1 MGLRPRHR
9 TGLAAVAI
17 VSVLAVATA
26 CTSAPAETTDGRA
39 TSAADAAATATT
51 PARPPLPRDLQP
63 YAGLGAWIDVFD
75 YAPAYQDGGA
85 PPPLSPDDIDDMARR
100 GVRTLYLQATR
111 WDDRS
116 PDGIVDA
123 ELIGRFLQRAHDAGM
138 RVVGWYLP
146 RFVDVTLDVERSTQI
161 LELEV
166 VGERFDGLAID
177 IEYTEGE
184 PDHVVR
190 NANLVAYSQALHER
204 VGDVPLGAVVLSPV
218 HLEVVNP
225 AFWPEF
231 PYQALRPFYD
241 VWLPMSYWTVRTGE
255 WRDGGRYTAENV
267 ARLRANLG
275 EPLLVAPVGGIADEA
290 TEGDLAGFARAVRES
305 GSIGGSVYDWTT
317 MSPGKQALLRE
328 LFTTGV
334 ASSLAPVPSG

>member
-1 MGLRPRHR
+1 V
-9 TGLAAVAI
+9 LAAVA
-17 VSVLAVATA
+17 LTAA
-26 CTSAPAETTDGRA
+26 CTSAPAETTERRTGTDADATG
-39 TSAADAAATATT
+39 TSA
-51 PARPPLPRDLQP
+51 PRPPLPRDLQP

-75 YAPAYQDGGA
+75 YAPAYQDGGV

-146 RFVDVTLDVERSTQI
+146 RFVDVALDVERSIQI
-161 LELEV
+161 LDLDV
-166 VGERFDGLAID
+166 GGERFDGLAID

-190 NANLVAYSQALHER
+190 NANLVAYSQALHDR
-204 VGDVPLGAVVLSPV
+204 VGEVPIGAVVLSPV

-231 PYQALRPFYD
+231 PYQALRPLYD

-255 WRDGGRYTAENV
+255 WADGERYTRENV

-290 TEGDLAGFARAVRES
+290 TEGDLAGFARAVRD
-305 GSIGGSVYDWTT
+305 GGAIGGSVYDWTT
-317 MSPGKQALLRE
+317 MAPGKQALLRE
-328 LFTTGV
+328 LFSTGA
-334 ASSLAPVPSG
+334 ASSLTPVPSG